1 MRSLFR
7 LTVIQS
13 KLYLREPMA
22 TFFTLIYAPML
33 LFLFGFIYGNEPT
46 PFFGDRGFIDSQLPA
61 YMGLIIVTVG
71 LMSVPISTAEDR
83 EKGIL
88 KRFHST
94 PASPAVYLFAN
105 IFTYYIMSVI
115 GVILLFLVGKFVYH
129 SQFEGNIFSVLA
141 VFTISALSFFSLGY
155 LIASLAPTG
164 RVAQVT
170 GMVIA
175 FPMMFLSGAAIPLE
189 VLGDKVSNISK
200 YLPLTYVVRLMK
212 GLWVGNSW
220 GEHWLDL
227 IVILGILVV
236 GAIISTL
243 TFRWE

>member
-1 MRSLFR
+1 M
-7 LTVIQS
+7 

-22 TFFTLIYAPML
+22 AFFTLIYAPMI

-46 PFFGDRGFIDSQLPA
+46 PFFGGHGFIDSQLPA
-61 YMGLIIVTVG
+61 YMALIIVTVG

-94 PASPAVYLFAN
+94 PASPAIYLFAN
-105 IFTYYIMSVI
+105 IFTYYIMSLM
-115 GVILLFLVGKFVYH
+115 GVTLLFLIGRFIYH
-129 SQFEGNIFSVLA
+129 AQFEGNIFSIFA
-141 VFTISALSFFSLGY
+141 AFTICALSFFSFGY
-155 LIASLAPTG
+155 MIASMAPTA
-164 RVAQVT
+164 RTAQII

-200 YLPLTYVVRLMK
+200 YLPLTYVVRLMR
-212 GLWVGNSW
+212 GLWFGHSW
-220 GEHWLDL
+220 AEHWLDL
-227 IVILGILVV
+227 IVILGLLVA

-243 TFRWE
+243 TFKWE